1 MRVTFAFVLTLLSLL
16 AYGNARAGERE
27 QFTVATAAGNVLIE
41 GFASSSDRSRPAV
54 IILSG
59 SKGFASPAYDDLGRS
74 FDTAGI
80 DAYLV
85 HLLSPVD
92 EQAIM
97 RAGSAGARISYYAT
111 RRPDWIATIRKVI
124 SYLKSRPHHTGRI
137 GVLGISLGAQTAAA
151 ASADTTDISALV
163 LVDGAFPEGYSRP
176 VRSLPPLLIVW
187 GDADRTF
194 PVSTAQKLRQVAQGL
209 GGPVSLDVH
218 KGGAHDFFLKPGA
231 QATAAHRG
239 VIDFFL
245 SQLSK

>member
-85 HLLSPVD
+85 HLLSPAD
-92 EQAIM
+92 EQAIV
-97 RAGSAGARISYYAT
+97 SADSARARINYYVA
-111 RRPDWIATIRKVI
+111 RRPDWIETTRKVV
-124 SYLKSRPHHTGRI
+124 SYFKSRPHHTGRV

-194 PVSTAQKLRQVAQGL
+194 PVSTAQKLRQVAQGV